1 MKTYTSIYIHI
12 DMYINTY
19 MCVGWVGV
27 GVDLAVGMDVDVGVG
42 VCVDLVVGVGE
53 GVSLS
58 VKRKSTHLINYIRK
72 SFLF

>member
-1 MKTYTSIYIHI
+1 M
-12 DMYINTY
+12 
-19 MCVGWVGV
+19 